1 MQFVPDYFKTQEMC
15 KKVVEEYPQQL
26 EFVPDQYTLEMC
38 DDAVRMKTWLLKS
51 IPDQFKTLEMCDKTV
66 RYHYFSL
73 QYVPDWFARLKQIG
87 LWDDD
92 DNDDDVD
99 EIIEWYEGYQKRN
112 AQKAKIE
119 KELMPTAWHP
129 SRWWAWY
136 APEDEKKETERLW
149 KQTI

>member
-1 MQFVPDYFKTQEMC
+1 
-15 KKVVEEYPQQL
+15 
-26 EFVPDQYTLEMC
+26 MC

-73 QYVPDWFARLKQIG
+73 QYVPDWFVRLKQIG

-112 AQKAKIE
+112 AQKTKIE

-129 SRWWAWY
+129 SRWWAWC

-149 KQTI
+149 K